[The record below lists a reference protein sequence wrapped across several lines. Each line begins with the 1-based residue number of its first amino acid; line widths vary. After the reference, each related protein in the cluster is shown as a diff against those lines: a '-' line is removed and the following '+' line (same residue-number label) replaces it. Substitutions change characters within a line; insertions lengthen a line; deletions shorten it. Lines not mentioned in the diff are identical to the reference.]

1 MTASFGVADCVGE
14 LDRADDLIERA
25 DRALHVAKHSGR
37 NRVVRFASNDS
48 LVEWIS
54 QHNAARVLAETTA
67 RDLLTP
73 TPSVPAEATIAE
85 AVDILLDHRVSSA
98 PVVDAHGKL
107 AGFISERDLMMLNV
121 SPESWQTRVGE
132 IMKSNVVCY
141 EEGAPGSQVF
151 QFLCRALIHR
161 VVIAQSGRPV
171 GVISPGSLLAYFR
184 DSVAQGSSLPRGRR
198 LIWPNRTA
206 WGDLENVGSGR
217 PGR

>member
-1 MTASFGVADCVGE
+1 M
-14 LDRADDLIERA
+14 
-25 DRALHVAKHSGR
+25 
-37 NRVVRFASNDS
+37 
-48 LVEWIS
+48 
-54 QHNAARVLAETTA
+54 LAETTA

-98 PVVDAHGKL
+98 PVVDAQGKL

-184 DSVAQGSSLPRGRR
+184 DSVAQAAAASPV
-198 LIWPNRTA
+198 A
-206 WGDLENVGSGR
+206 EA
-217 PGR
+217 